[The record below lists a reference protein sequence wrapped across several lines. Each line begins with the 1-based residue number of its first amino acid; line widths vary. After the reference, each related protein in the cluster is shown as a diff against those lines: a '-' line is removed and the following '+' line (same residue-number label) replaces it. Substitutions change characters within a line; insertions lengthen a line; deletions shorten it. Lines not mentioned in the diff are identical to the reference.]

1 MEREA
6 YGYHEQQ
13 NHAQYYMRD
22 RKSLCSAASLDDAA
36 REFFSESSAP
46 PQVWPSDLAGVNDA
60 LTPEQTALEQ
70 NESYFR
76 TEVTAEIIDPEGET
90 TVERLFRY
98 LTHHTALRLQKEK
111 MEIYF
116 WTELS
121 GDQWKTWDYIRANN
135 LFRDFVE
142 RYQPTTR
149 CLLIIAGEHCG
160 ETISTTSKMA
170 AAVRINSACKVNE
183 KDVISTFVIGWFCAD
198 DTQMWDRKDPHKPV
212 NISSRLMMAS
222 LICQLLDRMMIE
234 KIECHLSFIN
244 SEFNWDDIGKWE
256 LQVLSEIFTRLVS
269 QAPEG
274 SQIICVIDEICSYE
288 DYDPTEDDANKAIN
302 ALVAIANSAELLT
315 GPRYF
320 KLLLTCE
327 DEAPGIEKKFKSK
340 DQIMK
345 VPQEVEV
352 PTHFVDY
359 PDSFAGL
366 ES

>member
-22 RKSLCSAASLDDAA
+22 RKSRCSAASLDDAA

-46 PQVWPSDLAGVNDA
+46 PQVWPFDLAGVNDA

-90 TVERLFRY
+90 TVERLFR
-98 LTHHTALRLQKEK
+98 
-111 MEIYF
+111 
-116 WTELS
+116 
-121 GDQWKTWDYIRANN
+121 GDQWKTWDYIIANN

-142 RYQPTTR
+142 RYQQKTR

-160 ETISTTSKMA
+160 ETISTTSKLA
-170 AAVRINSACKVNE
+170 ATVRTISACKRNE
-183 KDVISTFVIGWFCAD
+183 KDVISTFVIGWFCTD
-198 DTQMWDRKDPHKPV
+198 DTQIWDRKDPDKPV

-222 LICQLLDRMMIE
+222 LVFQLLDLMMA
-234 KIECHLSFIN
+234 KNIECDLSFIN

-256 LQVLSEIFTRLVS
+256 LQVLSEIFTRLVL

-288 DYDPTEDDANKAIN
+288 DWDSTEDDANKAVN

-352 PTHFVDY
+352 PPPFDDC